1 MEVDRNKLTPMM
13 KQYMETKDRY
23 KDCILFYRL
32 GDFYEMFFEDAIVAS
47 KTLEIAL
54 TGKACGLEERA
65 PMCGVPFHSANSY
78 ISKLVEN
85 GYKVAIG
92 EQLEDP
98 SKAKGIVKRD
108 VIRVITPG
116 TVLDGS
122 LLENKKNNYLMSIYR
137 NKNMIGLSYVDIS
150 TGELNA
156 TYLNEDKIVEEIAKV
171 NPSEIIIN
179 DISFIDKIRD
189 IATVGNIYINEN
201 FDRAMEEESI
211 IDDYFSSDY
220 INSLDL
226 DSDGLIKK
234 SIAII
239 LNYIFS
245 TQKQITSNMSSINV
259 YNSSEYMVL
268 DMFTRTN
275 LELTQTIRGGK
286 KKGSLLHVL
295 DRTSTAMGGRLLRKY
310 VEQPLINKE
319 KIEYRLN
326 IIEEINDDYILKE
339 DLIETLKK
347 IYDIERICGKIAFEK
362 VTPKELINLKHSIE
376 KLPLLKET
384 VENSNCVILKEYI
397 DSMDTLEDIY
407 ELIEDSIKEDPSI
420 TIKDGNI
427 IKAGYNKELDE
438 LRDISKNGANI
449 IKDIEAKEKE
459 RTGVKSLKIGFNKV
473 FGYYIEITKANLSQA
488 IIDESYIRK
497 QTLSNA
503 ERFITPELKE
513 IEEKILNAEEKIK
526 AIEYEIFTEI
536 RGAVY
541 KNINRIQEVAHIVA
555 NVDVYA
561 ALAETASQ
569 NGYVKPNINN
579 ENRLEIK
586 NGRHPVVENIVGIEN
601 FVPNDTYLKTGENT
615 INIITGPNMSGKS
628 TYMRQTAIIALMA
641 HIGSF
646 VPAEYADIP
655 IMDRIFTRVG
665 ASDDLS
671 QGQSTFM
678 VEMNEVSMILK
689 NATDKSLVIL
699 DEIGRGTS
707 TYDGISLA
715 WSIVEYIQKNIKC
728 KTLFATHYHELTDLE
743 DEFDEVK
750 NYSIGV
756 KEDGSDVIFLRK
768 IIPQAADKSYGIY
781 VAKLAKL
788 PDEVINR
795 SAEILS
801 DLEKNHVSN
810 MSVLNAL
817 SSENSTTENSR
828 TEKTS
833 NDSTTNN
840 KKVVEIENRF
850 NENSDKIAESYEDN
864 NLKLEIE
871 NLKGINT
878 SLKNQNDILNNKK
891 ERLETLNSDLNGYSE
906 KLRNEN
912 KELDS
917 KNKELD
923 SRNKDLDSRNKD
935 LDFKNREL
943 DSKNRELEEK
953 IESLSKQL
961 KEKQSKKSKKVEYST
976 SGVQISFGSMEKSK
990 LEEEILS
997 LNLMNMTPLD
1007 AMNKI
1012 FELQK
1017 IAQEESSK

>member
-1 MEVDRNKLTPMM
+1 
-13 KQYMETKDRY
+13 
-23 KDCILFYRL
+23 
-32 GDFYEMFFEDAIVAS
+32 
-47 KTLEIAL
+47 
-54 TGKACGLEERA
+54 
-65 PMCGVPFHSANSY
+65 
-78 ISKLVEN
+78 
-85 GYKVAIG
+85 
-92 EQLEDP
+92 
-98 SKAKGIVKRD
+98 
-108 VIRVITPG
+108 
-116 TVLDGS
+116 
-122 LLENKKNNYLMSIYR
+122 
-137 NKNMIGLSYVDIS
+137 
-150 TGELNA
+150 
-156 TYLNEDKIVEEIAKV
+156 
-171 NPSEIIIN
+171 
-179 DISFIDKIRD
+179 
-189 IATVGNIYINEN
+189 
-201 FDRAMEEESI
+201 
-211 IDDYFSSDY
+211 
-220 INSLDL
+220 
-226 DSDGLIKK
+226 
-234 SIAII
+234 
-239 LNYIFS
+239 
-245 TQKQITSNMSSINV
+245 
-259 YNSSEYMVL
+259 
-268 DMFTRTN
+268 
-275 LELTQTIRGGK
+275 
-286 KKGSLLHVL
+286 
-295 DRTSTAMGGRLLRKY
+295 
-310 VEQPLINKE
+310 
-319 KIEYRLN
+319 
-326 IIEEINDDYILKE
+326 
-339 DLIETLKK
+339 
-347 IYDIERICGKIAFEK
+347 
-362 VTPKELINLKHSIE
+362 
-376 KLPLLKET
+376 
-384 VENSNCVILKEYI
+384 
-397 DSMDTLEDIY
+397 MDTLEDIY
-407 ELIEDSIKEDPSI
+407 ELIYDSIKEDPSI

-427 IKAGYNKELDE
+427 IKSGFNRELDE

-449 IKDIEAKEKE
+449 IKDIEVKEKE

-473 FGYYIEITKANLSQA
+473 FGYYIEITKANLAQA
-488 IIDESYIRK
+488 NIDESYIRK

-561 ALAETASQ
+561 SLAEIASL
-569 NGYVKPNINN
+569 NGYVKPSINN

-756 KEDGSDVIFLRK
+756 KEDGNDVIFLRK

-795 SAEILS
+795 SSEILS

-817 SSENSTTENSR
+817 SSDNGNSEFTQNVVNISDRVAEKIIYEDKSLEECKSLKEECKSLKSEIGNLKTENDSLR
-828 TEKTS
+828 NH
-833 NDSTTNN
+833 NDS
-840 KKVVEIENRF
+840 
-850 NENSDKIAESYEDN
+850 
-864 NLKLEIE
+864 L
-871 NLKGINT
+871 
-878 SLKNQNDILNNKK
+878 ND
-891 ERLETLNSDLNGYSE
+891 
-906 KLRNEN
+906 
-912 KELDS
+912 
-917 KNKELD
+917 KNKEL
-923 SRNKDLDSRNKD
+923 
-935 LDFKNREL
+935 
-943 DSKNRELEEK
+943 EEK
-953 IESLSKQL
+953 VESLSKKL

>member
-1 MEVDRNKLTPMM
+1 MEVDRKKLTPMM

-32 GDFYEMFFEDAIVAS
+32 GDFYEMFFDDAIIAS

-98 SKAKGIVKRD
+98 AKAKGIVKRD

-171 NPSEIIIN
+171 NPSEIILN
-179 DISFIDKIRD
+179 DLLFIDKIRD
-189 IATVGNIYINEN
+189 IATVGNIYINES
-201 FDRAMEEESI
+201 FDDGMEEESI
-211 IDDYFSSDY
+211 IFDYFPSEY
-220 INSLDL
+220 IETLDL
-226 DSDGLIKK
+226 DNDGLIKK

-239 LNYIFS
+239 LNYIYS

-326 IIEEINDDYILKE
+326 IIEEINDDYMLKE
-339 DLIETLKK
+339 DLIEILKK

-384 VENSNCVILKEYI
+384 VENSSCVILKEYI
-397 DSMDTLEDIY
+397 NSMDTLEDIY
-407 ELIEDSIKEDPSI
+407 QLIEDSIKEDPAI

-427 IKAGYNKELDE
+427 IKSGYNNELDE

-473 FGYYIEITKANLSQA
+473 FGYYIEITKVNLAQAN
-488 IIDESYIRK
+488 IDESYIRK

-526 AIEYEIFTEI
+526 AIEYEIFKEI
-536 RGAVY
+536 RSAVY

-756 KEDGSDVIFLRK
+756 KEDGNDVIFLRK

-817 SSENSTTENSR
+817 SSDNGNSGFAQNIVNIEDR
-828 TEKTS
+828 VAEK
-833 NDSTTNN
+833 
-840 KKVVEIENRF
+840 
-850 NENSDKIAESYEDN
+850 ASYEDKSFEECKELKIEID
-864 NLKLEIE
+864 NLKTE
-871 NLKGINT
+871 NN
-878 SLKNQNDILNNKK
+878 SLKNINDNLNDKNKK
-891 ERLETLNSDLNGYSE
+891 
-906 KLRNEN
+906 
-912 KELDS
+912 
-917 KNKELD
+917 
-923 SRNKDLDSRNKD
+923 
-935 LDFKNREL
+935 
-943 DSKNRELEEK
+943 LEEK
-953 IESLSKQL
+953 VDSLSKQL